1 MLCQVQRPDALP
13 HSVTK
18 SAMLTA
24 HPHRVGS
31 VTGMDPVRVTEI
43 LIDAAAE
50 VSADSLLAGVCQVV
64 VKQLRGT
71 AVTVAYVGQAV
82 PMDSAASS
90 NEIGREL
97 NALQMDLGDGPDAAC
112 ARTRDP
118 VSVAD
123 LSLQCD
129 QWPMFADAAM
139 IKGVRAVFVFP
150 IASLESIVAV
160 MTLYRGFT
168 GALSNA
174 EASAATSLTEAAT
187 QVVLH
192 HGQVEPG
199 AGYHHQPTSA
209 RWVQIQQASGMVSV
223 QLNISPADALAVLR
237 AHAYSTEQPL
247 VSVARSVVER
257 TYRFGPPLPA
267 DQHTLD
273 SDSEQD

>member
-1 MLCQVQRPDALP
+1 MLCQVQRTEGLP
-13 HSVTK
+13 LSVTE

-24 HPHRVGS
+24 HPQRVGS
-31 VTGMDPVRVTEI
+31 VTGMDPVGVTEI
-43 LIDAAAE
+43 LINAAAE
-50 VSADSLLAGVCQVV
+50 VSADSLLAGVCQVGA
-64 VKQLRGT
+64 KRLRGI
-71 AVTVAYVGQAV
+71 AVTVAYVGQAE

-90 NEIGREL
+90 SETGSEL
-97 NALQMDLGDGPDAAC
+97 DMLQMDLGDGPNAAS
-112 ARTRDP
+112 ARTRDS
-118 VSVAD
+118 VNVAD
-123 LSLQCD
+123 ISLQRY

-139 IKGVRAVFVFP
+139 VKGVRAVFVFP
-150 IASLESIVAV
+150 ITSPESTVAV

-168 GALSNA
+168 GALSSA
-174 EASAATSLTEAAT
+174 EASQAQTLTEAAT

-192 HGQVEPG
+192 HSQVEPG

-247 VSVARSVVER
+247 VSVARCVVER
-257 TYRFGPPLPA
+257 TYRFGPPLTT

-273 SDSEQD
+273 SDTEQD